1 MEIEEKY
8 LGLLNLLIYDKRTGE
23 YGMISE
29 LCISQMFNGYNVYY
43 TSFNNRFNESYVFIE
58 DFEKGNVVFLIP
70 FATDYRKE
78 DFEKLASKHKT
89 FIKHFF
95 GEQYRDD
102 MIMEIN
108 EEDRQKQIRYWESL
122 SIGIDN
128 WEHKLKNDKEEK

>member
-108 EEDRQKQIRYWESL
+108 EEDRQKQSKW
-122 SIGIDN
+122 
-128 WEHKLKNDKEEK
+128 